1 MKKLIL
7 MLAVIMITLTASA
20 QRNYELIDVSKMVAV
35 INNTEKS
42 QDCKILIGISMPNQR
57 MVIKDYEETRYEFTI
72 HEEFKEGEYLVL
84 EGYIKEV
91 GKNKIY
97 SLRIDNH
104 FYNSVVIITMATS
117 ESGIAFI
124 GKLRD

>member
-57 MVIKDYEETRYEFTI
+57 MVM
-72 HEEFKEGEYLVL
+72 
-84 EGYIKEV
+84 
-91 GKNKIY
+91 KNLKKVNI
-97 SLRIDNH
+97 
-104 FYNSVVIITMATS
+104 
-117 ESGIAFI
+117 
-124 GKLRD
+124 